1 MSVGNELSSEV
12 AVTLLEM
19 EGAVNPR
26 DVKEVLALLRST
38 LRELSSEER
47 VRRRTRLTLGRPPGP
62 VLGATRGAN

>member
-26 DVKEVLALLRST
+26 DLEDVLALLRST

-47 VRRRTRLTLGRPPGP
+47 GRRRMRLTLGRPSSPAMS
-62 VLGATRGAN
+62 ATRGAN

>member
-47 VRRRTRLTLGRPPGP
+47 GRRRTRLTLGRPPGP
-62 VLGATRGAN
+62 ALGANRGAS